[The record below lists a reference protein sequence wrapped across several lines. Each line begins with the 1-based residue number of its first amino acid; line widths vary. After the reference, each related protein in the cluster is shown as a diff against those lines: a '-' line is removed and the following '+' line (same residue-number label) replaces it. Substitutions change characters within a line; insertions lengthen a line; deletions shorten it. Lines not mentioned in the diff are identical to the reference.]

1 MASIDKIY
9 CDSRKDFV
17 QFYEWCEMFE
27 EECYKETGELLTD
40 YFYLTP
46 LEWPEQDKYR
56 RDVPVTNTP
65 FNIDKWLNLH
75 CPIKFVRD
83 RLLEWGYKPS
93 RKQLL
98 YIEKGFDR
106 EKYRQKKTIKALEM
120 FIQKQERYKSEDCV
134 LYNGKHYN
142 MAVAAL
148 NKILA
153 GDCRYKF
160 AKLNLFERIIY

>member
-56 RDVPVTNTP
+56 RDVLVTNTP

-106 EKYRQKKTIKALEM
+106 EKYRQKKQSKHWKCL
-120 FIQKQERYKSEDCV
+120 YKSRSGT
-134 LYNGKHYN
+134 NR
-142 MAVAAL
+142 
-148 NKILA
+148 KIACSTTASTTIFRLQ
-153 GDCRYKF
+153 
-160 AKLNLFERIIY
+160 L